1 MGRFPKGFSFQG
13 GTPPMEKFTL
23 VKFTQFPPEIHEMRH
38 GNLKNNLKNAVSARF
53 SMQKTPQEKV
63 EREGQSSIV

>member
-23 VKFTQFPPEIHEMRH
+23 VKFTQFPSEIHEI
-38 GNLKNNLKNAVSARF
+38 GYGNLKNAVSAHF

-63 EREGQSSIV
+63 EWEGQSRII